1 MPRQLFVR
9 SIGNDGWDVE
19 TVGSGVETLACLEKH
34 AYNLLFLDLMM
45 PGMDGAETLAAIRV
59 RDRDCPVVVI
69 TGYPDSEL
77 VAKAL
82 ATGPVPI
89 LLKPFTQDDI
99 HVAVRRYART
109 TIMPEVPV
117 DRSEV

>member
-1 MPRQLFVR
+1 MFVR

-19 TVGSGVETLACLEKH
+19 TVGSGVEALAGLEEH
-34 AYNLLFLDLMM
+34 AYSLLFLDLTM

-59 RDRDCPVVVI
+59 RDRDCPVVVL

-77 VAKAL
+77 FAKAL

-89 LLKPFTQDDI
+89 LLKPFTLDDI
-99 HVAVRRYART
+99 HVAVRPYART
-109 TIMPEVPV
+109 TIMPEVPG
-117 DRSEV
+117 DRKE